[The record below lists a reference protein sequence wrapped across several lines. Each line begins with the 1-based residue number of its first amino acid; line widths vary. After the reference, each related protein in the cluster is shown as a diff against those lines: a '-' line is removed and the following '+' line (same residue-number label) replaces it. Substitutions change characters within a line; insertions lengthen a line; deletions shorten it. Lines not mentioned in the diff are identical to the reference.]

1 MELGNALIGLIL
13 AVAGYFLFN
22 KIAYN
27 AKNKTLE
34 KFYKKIAELEIEK
47 QRADAQIKA
56 SQDKIEADKKELD
69 KELTDVKEKNLED
82 IKNDL
87 NDRYNRE

>member
-1 MELGNALIGLIL
+1 MELGNVLIGLIL
-13 AVAGYFLFN
+13 AVAGYFLFS
-22 KIAYN
+22 KITYS
-27 AKNKTLE
+27 AKNTTLE

-47 QRADAQIKA
+47 QRANAQIKA
-56 SQDKIEADKKELD
+56 SQEKIEADKKELD